1 MSRRAD
7 KLRRKAERELRKA
20 REIKDEAERTGVWN
34 DEVADHFD
42 HHATRAE
49 NFLDQAE
56 ELEGRNRI
64 LGPRTQRGFDHDD
77 FNGGADVSF
86 EMSNDLPSFGGSGR
100 TMGTNTRGQ
109 EVRGFKAGD
118 SILRF
123 KADREGWDLDF
134 WTEPPNPFGKL
145 LRARAVGPSDAWER
159 RALSS
164 TAGGGNLIPD
174 PIRATVLDDLK
185 AQSFLGRAGA
195 SFVDM
200 DSASLTI
207 SRVASA
213 ASHSWTP
220 EGSTAGSTAMS
231 FDAISLDAKT
241 LRGVHSANRELVDDA
256 PDFPGVLER
265 ELRGSLNAEL
275 ERTALVGSSANG
287 EPVGLL
293 NSTDVTSLNFGGTTS
308 GAAVSSSGAAWGEI
322 LRAREQLLTSN
333 VSDDGHSYVWS
344 PRVERQF
351 ASLTD
356 ANNQPLQAPQALQGV
371 SRYVTSNAPS
381 TLAPGSL
388 TGQSALYYG
397 RYRDLVVG
405 MRLDPRVE
413 LLEERFATNFRFGW
427 LSFLRAD
434 IAVQRPE
441 SFVTLERIST

>member
-1 MSRRAD
+1 MSR
-7 KLRRKAERELRKA
+7 ERELRDQADRALAKA
-20 REIKDEAERTGVWN
+20 QKIRNRGLVDGWTDEREEAFERAIAQAELLLDEAQE
-34 DEVADHFD
+34 A
-42 HHATRAE
+42 
-49 NFLDQAE
+49 
-56 ELEGRNRI
+56 EGRDRI
-64 LGPRTQRGFDHDD
+64 VGPRSSRGFETDD
-77 FNGGADVSF
+77 FNGGGDMTFEVSD
-86 EMSNDLPSFGGSGR
+86 ELPSFGGSGR
-100 TMGTNTRGQ
+100 TLGENTKGQ
-109 EVRGFKAGD
+109 EVRAFRAGD
-118 SILRF
+118 SIFRY
-123 KADREGWDLDF
+123 KADREGWDVDF
-134 WTEPPNPFGKL
+134 WTEVENPFGKL

-164 TAGGGNLIPD
+164 TAGGGDLIPD

-241 LRGVHSANRELVDDA
+241 LRGIHSANRELVDDA

-275 ERTALVGSSANG
+275 ERTALVGSSTAG
-287 EPVGLL
+287 EPTGLL

-333 VSDDGHSYVWS
+333 VADDGHSYVWS

-351 ASLTD
+351 AELKD
-356 ANNQPLQAPQALQGV
+356 ANHQPLQAPQALQGV

-381 TLAPGSL
+381 TLAPGGL
-388 TGQSALYYG
+388 TAQSALYYG
-397 RYRDLVVG
+397 RYRDLIVG
-405 MRLDPRVE
+405 MRLDPQVE
-413 LLEERFATNFRFGW
+413 LLTERFATNYRFGW